1 MALHRVS
8 RLVRR
13 TLQLNFLP
21 DVDDLMIDLGCPYL
35 RHLSD
40 SGPFVRRPL
49 HVLRVCDFLLA
60 PFAGAVGKGFLHGP
74 SKLRCEIL
82 LPLVRLLN
90 LLTFVINQTSK
101 RHSIARPSLS

>member
-1 MALHRVS
+1 MDWSDCCSRLALQPSSCCQREMLWCGSQLWIVYWVS
-8 RLVRR
+8 RLVLCR

-49 HVLRVCDFLLA
+49 HVLRV
-60 PFAGAVGKGFLHGP
+60 V
-74 SKLRCEIL
+74 
-82 LPLVRLLN
+82 
-90 LLTFVINQTSK
+90 
-101 RHSIARPSLS
+101 